1 MELLDLFICILED
14 GVIALY
20 LVAVG
25 GCLLLR
31 ACSTGSE
38 AWRLWLGTLSGVESV
53 MFGIG
58 IGHTVEGRCSLIR
71 GILWPGR
78 KLGLAAGECGGE
90 GMVTCAEHSF
100 GCAKAWGVSIAVLPR
115 VVGAQLC
122 VSLVQLCV

>member
-20 LVAVG
+20 LLAVG
-25 GCLLLR
+25 GCLLLW

-38 AWRLWLGTLSGVESV
+38 AWRFWLGTLPGIESV
-53 MFGIG
+53 
-58 IGHTVEGRCSLIR
+58 GHEVEGRCSLIR
-71 GILWPGR
+71 RGMLWPGW

-90 GMVTCAEHSF
+90 GMLACVEHSF
-100 GCAKAWGVSIAVLPR
+100 GCAQAWGVSIAVLPR